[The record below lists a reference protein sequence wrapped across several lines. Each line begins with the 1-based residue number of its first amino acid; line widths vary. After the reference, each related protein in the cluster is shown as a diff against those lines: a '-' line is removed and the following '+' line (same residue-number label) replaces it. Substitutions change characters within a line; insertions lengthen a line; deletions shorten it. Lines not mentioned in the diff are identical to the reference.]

1 MVKLVWFN
9 DLPEIL
15 KLITRKSIII
25 IIIIII
31 IITITIYSVVLV
43 KDLLDVDFCTE

>member
-31 IITITIYSVVLV
+31 ITITIYSVVLV